1 MYGTVRWLNASDA
14 LGKLKKSS
22 EVLTVVFIFK
32 SAIAIIAQE
41 QTKSKKK
48 SKVSKY
54 SIRERHL
61 EAISRTEVV
70 PERNSVLPKQH

>member
-1 MYGTVRWLNASDA
+1 LNVCELQMYGTVRWLNASDA

-41 QTKSKKK
+41 QTKVKKK
-48 SKVSKY
+48 SKVTIARSLRKD
-54 SIRERHL
+54 SL
-61 EAISRTEVV
+61 KMLKCSR
-70 PERNSVLPKQH
+70 

>member
-14 LGKLKKSS
+14 LGKLKKGS

-41 QTKSKKK
+41 QIKSKKK
-48 SKVSKY
+48 SKVFGSTFP
-54 SIRERHL
+54 SDF
-61 EAISRTEVV
+61 SR
-70 PERNSVLPKQH
+70 LY